1 MPATQSKSPI
11 QAALQAQTALKM
23 ADKLINQINEETSKQ
38 QHKEE
43 QRRNLKLLQKEG
55 MNLRNP

>member
-11 QAALQAQTALKM
+11 QAALEAQTALRM
-23 ADKLINQINEETSKQ
+23 ADKLINQINEETAKQ

-43 QRRNLKLLQKEG
+43 QRRNLKLLQKETP
-55 MNLRNP
+55 R